1 MTQYRRIYVPGA
13 SWFFTVNFAEKQG
26 NHLLVEQ
33 IDLLREAFQYV
44 KNRHPFCMDA
54 VVVMPNHLHC
64 IWTLPERDADY
75 SLRWR
80 LLKAFFSRGIP
91 KGEVVSNSR
100 EKRRE
105 RGIWQRRFWAHLLT
119 DQEDYNQHFDY
130 IHWNP
135 VKHGWVKKVHEWE
148 YSSFHRAVEDG
159 LYYLE
164 WGHSGEFV
172 IDVDD

>member
-1 MTQYRRIYVPGA
+1 MTQYRRIYMPGA
-13 SWFFTVNFAEKQG
+13 SWFFTVNLAHKQG
-26 NHLLVEQ
+26 NYLLVEQ
-33 IDLLREAFQYV
+33 IDLLREAFKYV
-44 KNRHPFCMDA
+44 KKRHPFYMDA

-64 IWTLPERDADY
+64 IWTLPEGDADY

-91 KGEVVSNSR
+91 KDEVISNSR

-105 RGIWQRRFWAHLLT
+105 RGIWQRRFWTHLLT

-159 LYYLE
+159 LYSLE